1 MPTSRKTY
9 RNDNVKISINGY
21 TLLGL
26 LISSLRVECKASETL
41 HIHLGLAIRA
51 QDAVLL
57 LLNIGELSID
67 VTLTVGDGMSRVGQG
82 LIALKKGFFI
92 GNLAMIF
99 PRTAAFVLEC
109 NIAIFSQQEGLVA
122 CPFFAVAVDRPYGG
136 RRNALLFLHDL
147 QNAWPAHRLLRRNH
161 AVRRYRSERTPSHH
175 LWKQCASHPAPLPD
189 SIACWRRLASA
200 CWNTDDPCSSFRLQE
215 PR

>member
-41 HIHLGLAIRA
+41 HIHLGLAIRT

-67 VTLTVGDGMSRVGQG
+67 ITLTVGDG
-82 LIALKKGFFI
+82 IE
-92 GNLAMIF
+92 
-99 PRTAAFVLEC
+99 PRWSGIDSAQKRLLHRKPCHDIPKNCCF
-109 NIAIFSQQEGLVA
+109 
-122 CPFFAVAVDRPYGG
+122 CPRMQYRHIQSAGRPRCLSILCRRSRPYGG

-161 AVRRYRSERTPSHH
+161 AVRRYCSERTPSHH

-200 CWNTDDPCSSFRLQE
+200 CWNTDDPCSRFRLQE

>member
-41 HIHLGLAIRA
+41 HIHLGLAIRT

-67 VTLTVGDGMSRVGQG
+67 ITLTVGDGMSRVGQG

-92 GNLAMIF
+92 GNLAMIS

-122 CPFFAVAVDRPYGG
+122 CPFFAVAVDHTVDAGMLCYFFTTCKMLGQ
-136 RRNALLFLHDL
+136 H
-147 QNAWPAHRLLRRNH
+147 
-161 AVRRYRSERTPSHH
+161 
-175 LWKQCASHPAPLPD
+175 
-189 SIACWRRLASA
+189 IACCGVIMQSEDIALNEFPAIICGNNARAIQRLY
-200 CWNTDDPCSSFRLQE
+200 LIV
-215 PR
+215 